1 MTPTTHTARMPASP
15 IAAPEF
21 AMLRDVRRALVRGRL
36 PPRDARSPA
45 DQARIAAFRALEEL
59 LHVLDDYRRRVQC
72 GERCRLVER
81 DHGRTPGR
89 LMFELSIEV
98 ER

>member
-1 MTPTTHTARMPASP
+1 MTPTTHTTPMPASP

-21 AMLRDVRRALVRGRL
+21 ATLRDVRRALARGGL
-36 PPRDARSPA
+36 PPHDARSPA

-59 LHVLDDYRRRVQC
+59 LFLLDDYQRRVQR

-89 LMFELSIEV
+89 LVFELSIEV
-98 ER
+98 EP